1 MNIIRDIILYAV
13 SILLGVMTVG
23 GFMTNLPAGIL
34 FLLAALLCL
43 PATHSLIG
51 NLMGKK
57 TGKGMIAL
65 AGFLLALVLSAA
77 GILLA
82 SDRGESTEGELE
94 NGEVTEFVS
103 EVQAESAEAE
113 EVQGS
118 DEETE
123 DAIPVLSDAVVTT
136 TEDEQNADNTEENST
151 DADNDNN
158 NEEDISVN
166 ASMEVH
172 FIDVGQGDATLIKC
186 GGQAMLIDAGDDTK
200 GTAIWNYLRKQGIEK
215 LDYLILTHPDSDH
228 IGGAP
233 VILTKF
239 DVDNVFGADY
249 KKDTT
254 AYSKLLR
261 TLDDQW
267 LKQMTPSTGSTYALG
282 NATFQILAPVNRY
295 NNANDS
301 SVALRISHGENVFL
315 FTGDAQIQA
324 EADMLVNGNRVDA
337 DVYHVGHHG
346 SSSASSVNFLS
357 AVSPEYAVISCSED
371 NKYGHP
377 HAEVL
382 NNLRAMGVKLFR
394 TDEQGSIVAVS
405 DGKEITWNCAPTDS
419 WQAGT
424 RTLKEGQKDDEG
436 DTDEPEETGAEE
448 EYDGEYILNTSTKK
462 FHLPDCKSV
471 DDIADE
477 NKETSKLSKKELLE
491 DGYEAC
497 KNCNP

>member
-23 GFMTNLPAGIL
+23 GFMTSIPSGIL
-34 FLLAALLCL
+34 FLLAALFCL

-65 AGFLLALVLSAA
+65 AGFLLALVLSAS

-82 SDRGESTEGELE
+82 SDRGESAEGTQE
-94 NGEVTEFVS
+94 NSGAAGFVG

-113 EVQGS
+113 EVQGF

-123 DAIPVLSDAVVTT
+123 DAIPALSDTVVTT

-151 DADNDNN
+151 DDNN

-200 GTAIWNYLRKQGIEK
+200 GTAIWNYLRKQGVEK

-239 DVDNVFGADY
+239 DVDNVLVSNY
-249 KKDTT
+249 KKDTL
-254 AYSKLLR
+254 AYYKLVQ
-261 TLDDQW
+261 TLDDQ
-267 LKQMTPSTGSTYALG
+267 LIQALTPATGTSYTLG
-282 NATFQILAPVNRY
+282 NATFQILAPVNTY
-295 NNANDS
+295 SNANDS
-301 SVALRISHGENVFL
+301 SIALMVKHGENTFL
-315 FTGDAQIQA
+315 FTGDAEIQA

-346 SSSASSVNFLS
+346 SSSASSVNFLN
-357 AVSPEYAVISCSED
+357 AVSPSYAVISCADD
-371 NKYGHP
+371 NVYGHP

-394 TDEQGSIVAVS
+394 TDEQGSVIAFS
-405 DGKEITWNCAPTDS
+405 NGKEITWNCAPTDS

-424 RTLKEGQKDDEG
+424 RTLSEGKDDDEG
-436 DTDEPEETGAEE
+436 DTDEPEDTEESDAEE

-462 FHLPDCKSV
+462 FHLPDCESV

-477 NKETSKLSKKELLE
+477 NKETSKLTKAKLIE